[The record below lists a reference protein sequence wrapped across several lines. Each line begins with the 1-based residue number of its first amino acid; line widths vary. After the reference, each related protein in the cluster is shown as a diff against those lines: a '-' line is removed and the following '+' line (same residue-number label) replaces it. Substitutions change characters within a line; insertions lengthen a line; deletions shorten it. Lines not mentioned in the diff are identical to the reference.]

1 MVTRKLYHPTD
12 ISVGRG
18 CGTFRRW
25 GLAGGSESL
34 GPDFESL
41 KLPSSSGSLSL
52 LRVCGYGPDLRASSS
67 GLLLPGPFLPPTLTG
82 SPSVTVSQHELFL
95 ALVMVV
101 YHSNQK
107 QQISCVYTRAG
118 GNQKMWM
125 RGTEE
130 ECGGVGV
137 KGNVPSAQPAAQL
150 RDRMYVVCW

>member
-1 MVTRKLYHPTD
+1 MGPRWRK
-12 ISVGRG
+12 
-18 CGTFRRW
+18 
-25 GLAGGSESL
+25 SL

-137 KGNVPSAQPAAQL
+137 KGNAPSAQPVAQL
-150 RDRMYVVCW
+150 RDRMCVVCW